1 MAFHPDDIM
10 PWLPDSGGQC
20 HVAYSGGMDSHVLLH
35 AMARLRDAG
44 KFTGA
49 LMAIHV
55 NHRLNPQADEWAE
68 HCRRVCQALA
78 VELQV
83 YEVDIAKGRL
93 GPEQAAREA
102 RYQVFTDTLKDSPG
116 TILTAHHQDDQVET
130 QLYRMMRG
138 TGIRGLAGIRPQRPL
153 GAGQLVR
160 PLLGATRSAL
170 QAYAERKGL
179 FWIEDDSNSDES
191 LDRNYLRHQ
200 VVPVLGRRWPAYR
213 TNLAR
218 LAGLAQE
225 GQALLLEIGAED
237 LAGIEDG
244 PCQLAIAPLLALSP
258 ARRRNAVRCWLVGLE
273 SALQLPPANQNVM
286 ARVFDELLPAAEDA
300 EPVIHWQQDDRKA
313 SLRRFA
319 GHIHLV
325 LPAQEALPAGPV
337 MWHTAAPLHLPGA
350 GTVSLEETASDGFL
364 LPANGMLEIRFRQGG
379 ESAKP
384 AGRKTRPLKKILQ
397 DYQVPPWLRDSIPLF
412 YRDDE
417 LLAVG
422 DLFVTEHWRVRD
434 RDAKGKKIH
443 RIHWL
448 RSDLHCGS

>member
-1 MAFHPDDIM
+1 MAFHPDAIL
-10 PWLPDSGGQC
+10 PWLPDTGGPC

-35 AMARLRDAG
+35 AMACLRDAG
-44 KFTGA
+44 KFTGT
-49 LMAIHV
+49 LSAIHV
-55 NHRLNPQADEWAE
+55 NHGLSQHAGEWAE

-78 VELQV
+78 IELQV
-83 YEVDIAKGRL
+83 SEVEIPRGRL

-102 RYQVFTDTLKDSPG
+102 RYLVFIDALNHSRG

-138 TGIRGLAGIRPQRPL
+138 TGMRGLSGISSQRTL
-153 GAGQLVR
+153 GAGLLVR
-160 PLLGATRSAL
+160 PLLGVPRSEL
-170 QAYAERKGL
+170 LAYAEQAGL
-179 FWIEDDSNSDES
+179 AWIEDDSNSDES

-200 VVPVLGRRWPAYR
+200 VVPVLGRRWPGYR
-213 TNLAR
+213 STLSR
-218 LAGLAQE
+218 LADLAGE
-225 GQALLLEIGAED
+225 GQALMLEIGAED
-237 LAGIEDG
+237 LAGIVAG
-244 PCQLAIAPLLALSP
+244 PGQLAIAPLLALSRT
-258 ARRRNAVRCWLVGLE
+258 RRRNAVRCWLLHLE
-273 SALQLPPANQNVM
+273 AAIGVPAASQTVIE
-286 ARVFDELLPAAEDA
+286 RVFDELLPAAEDA
-300 EPVIHWQQDDRKA
+300 EPLVQWQQGGRQA

-325 LPAQEALPAGPV
+325 LPTREAVPTEPV
-337 MWHTAAPLHLPGA
+337 IWHTASSLQLPGA
-350 GTVSLEETASDGFL
+350 GTVALMETDTDGFL
-364 LPANGMLEIRFRQGG
+364 VPADGKLEIRFRQGG

-422 DLFVTEHWRVRD
+422 DLFVTERWRVRNSEAD
-434 RDAKGKKIH
+434 GKKIH
-443 RIHWL
+443 RIHWF